1 MKDLGII
8 RDISGANSGASG
20 QPRKYRTI
28 LADPPWDIQQNSN
41 RGAIRHY
48 PLMSIEAIKALPVSE
63 LVEEDA
69 HLWLWTT
76 NGALEQAYQ
85 VVRAWGF
92 TPRSLMTWVKPH
104 YTLGNYLRNATE
116 QVIFAT
122 KGKAPIRFHGQ
133 ATWLFAPL
141 QDHSHKPEELYDII
155 ERCSPAP
162 YLELF
167 ARRPRHGW
175 DKWGNEVRADVS
187 FAGTKAGE
195 QPVSDTDEGVDHGQT
210 QA

>member
-1 MKDLGII
+1 MSVMEDPKH
-8 RDISGANSGASG
+8 
-20 QPRKYRTI
+20 KYRTI
-28 LADPPWDIQQNSN
+28 LADPPWDIQQKGG
-41 RGAIRHY
+41 RGAMQHY
-48 PLMSIEAIKALPVSE
+48 PLMSIEQITALPVE
-63 LVEEDA
+63 QLADTDA

-76 NGALEQAYQ
+76 NAALEQAYR

-92 TPRSLMTWVKPH
+92 TPKSLMTWVKPR

-116 QVIFAT
+116 QVILAT
-122 KGKAPIRFHGQ
+122 RGKAPIQFHGQ

-155 ERCSPAP
+155 ERCSPGP

-175 DKWGNEVRADVS
+175 DAWGNQIEADIS
-187 FAGTKAGE
+187 FGGIRKTNQQDGQAGAE
-195 QPVSDTDEGVDHGQT
+195 VDHGR
-210 QA
+210 AA